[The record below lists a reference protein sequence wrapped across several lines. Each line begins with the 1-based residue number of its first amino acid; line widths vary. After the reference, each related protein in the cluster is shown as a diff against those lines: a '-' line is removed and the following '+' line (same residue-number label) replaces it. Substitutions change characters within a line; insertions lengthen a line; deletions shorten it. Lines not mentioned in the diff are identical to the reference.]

1 MWEFIVDRGVG
12 IAAGKWAVIRE
23 EKSGTKTLVGVIPG
37 SLSLPQFP
45 TGISKLGIYCR
56 LQFPIDF
63 ADFSATTFLQASW
76 GQRVDLGGFGEKM
89 TAQAKRETVAL
100 GLPLARNSQRNNN
113 ADALSEPGRL
123 ELIVKIGEDER
134 VCGALGLVA
143 FQPSASELPSG
154 QSPSDAPKS

>member
-1 MWEFIVDRGVG
+1 M
-12 IAAGKWAVIRE
+12 
-23 EKSGTKTLVGVIPG
+23 PG

-76 GQRVDLGGFGEKM
+76 SKGRFGRIRGRGDCSGKKGHGR
-89 TAQAKRETVAL
+89 AWVATRF
-100 GLPLARNSQRNNN
+100 GNSQRNNS

-134 VCGALGLVA
+134 VCGALGPVA
-143 FQPSASELPSG
+143 IQPNASELPSG
-154 QSPSDAPKS
+154 QSSSDAPKS